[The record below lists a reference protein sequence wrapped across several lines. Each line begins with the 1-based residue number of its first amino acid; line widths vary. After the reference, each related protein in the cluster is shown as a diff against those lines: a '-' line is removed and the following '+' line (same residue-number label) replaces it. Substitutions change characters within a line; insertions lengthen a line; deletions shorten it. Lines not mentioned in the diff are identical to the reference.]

1 MKRSGFWSNILA
13 SILGLYGRWRLSLT
27 QYVKGVA
34 NPDLSVI
41 SETLADRYRAGVGSR
56 THWLTYHLHK
66 GRVTEFGEALIQAL
80 ASCEYRLPGL
90 GERLVD
96 DLIDTGYTPAAQDPA
111 AWRAGFQQLLQKF
124 AEILVLRVLV
134 EAPWPAGANF
144 RHEPA
149 NPNTGRRPELAVEL
163 EERVYLFEVKC
174 PSLVDHQAA
183 RGANARQIPARS
195 ALGDALR
202 AKPDPNDPV
211 TWPRDNVLKDF
222 LESADGKFSGFSAKE
237 TIGVLVVFWDAYVY
251 EPISALIYP
260 RSGLLT
266 EQSFYQVNG
275 VRVPFDAV
283 DGVIVMNHLAVLHA
297 GAQEQGHAH
306 RPGYFRLDH
315 VDGGLPNVW
324 CQNIGGK
331 RLDAFLMQALDAI
344 PVEDAE
350 PAEYRP
356 HEFIMWINLPD

>member
-1 MKRSGFWSNILA
+1 MTRD
-13 SILGLYGRWRLSLT
+13 
-27 QYVKGVA
+27 VEGVA
-34 NPDLSVI
+34 DPDLVII
-41 SETLADRYRAGVGSR
+41 SEMLADRYRAGVDGRS
-56 THWLTYHLHK
+56 HWLTYHLHK

-96 DLIDTGYTPAAQDPA
+96 ELINTGYTPTAQDPA

-124 AEILVLRVLV
+124 AEILVLRVLL
-134 EAPWPAGANF
+134 ETPWPAGAIF
-144 RHEPA
+144 WHEPA
-149 NPNTGRRPELAVEL
+149 NPNTGRRPELAVDL

-183 RGANARQIPARS
+183 RGANPRQIPARS
-195 ALGDALR
+195 VLGDSFR
-202 AKPDPNDPV
+202 ANPDPNEPV

-222 LESADGKFSGFSAKE
+222 LESADDKFSGFSAKE
-237 TIGVLVVFWDAYVY
+237 TIGVLIVVWDAYVY
-251 EPISALIYP
+251 EPISALTYP

-266 EQSFYQVNG
+266 EHSFYKVKG
-275 VRVPFDAV
+275 MRVPFDAV
-283 DGVIVMNHLAVLHA
+283 DGVIIMNHLAVLHA

-324 CQNIGGK
+324 CQNIGGTQ
-331 RLDAFLMQALDAI
+331 LDAFLMEALDAI

-350 PAEYRP
+350 PVEYQS

>member
-1 MKRSGFWSNILA
+1 M
-13 SILGLYGRWRLSLT
+13 T
-27 QYVKGVA
+27 QDVKGA
-34 NPDLSVI
+34 ADLDMLAIV
-41 SETLADRYRAGVGSR
+41 ETLAERYRTGVGGR
-56 THWLTYHLHK
+56 THWLTYHLKK
-66 GRVTEFGEALIQAL
+66 GHVTEFGEALIEAL
-80 ASCEYRLPGL
+80 ASCESRLPQL

-96 DLIDTGYTPAAQDPA
+96 DLINTGYTPTAQDPA

-124 AEILVLRVLV
+124 AEILVLRVLL
-134 EAPWPAGANF
+134 EAPWPEGVQF

-149 NPNTGRRPELAVEL
+149 NPTTGRRPELAVEF

-202 AKPDPNDPV
+202 ASPDPNDPV

-222 LESADGKFSGFSAKE
+222 LESAEGKFSGFSDKK
-237 TIGVLVVFWDAYVY
+237 TIGVLVVIWDAYVY
-251 EPISALIYP
+251 EPISALNYH

-266 EQSFYQVNG
+266 EHSFHQVNG

-324 CQNIGGK
+324 CQNLGGK
-331 RLDAFLMQALDAI
+331 QLDAFVMSALDAI
-344 PVEDAE
+344 PAEDAD

-356 HEFIMWINLPD
+356 HEYIMWINLPD

>member
-1 MKRSGFWSNILA
+1 MRGGRWTNVLA
-13 SILGLYGRWRLSLT
+13 SIIRSYEHWRLGLTRD
-27 QYVKGVA
+27 VKSVA
-34 NPDLSVI
+34 DQDLSGI
-41 SETLADRYRAGVGSR
+41 SETLADRYRTGVGGR
-56 THWLTYHLHK
+56 THWLTYHLNK
-66 GRVTEFGEALIQAL
+66 GSVTEFGEALVCAL
-80 ASCEYRLPGL
+80 ACCEYRLPGL

-96 DLIDTGYTPAAQDPA
+96 ELIDTGYTPTAQDPV

-124 AEILVLRVLV
+124 AEILVLRVLL
-134 EAPWPAGANF
+134 EAPWPAGAQF
-144 RHEPA
+144 QHEPA
-149 NPNTGRRPELAVEL
+149 NPTTGRRPELAVEL

-183 RGANARQIPARS
+183 RGANQRQIPARS
-195 ALGDALR
+195 ELGDTLR
-202 AKPDPNDPV
+202 ANPDPNEPV

-222 LESADGKFSGFSAKE
+222 LESADDKFSGFSAKE

-251 EPISALIYP
+251 EPISALNYP
-260 RSGLLT
+260 QSGLLT
-266 EQSFYQVNG
+266 EHSFYQVNG
-275 VRVPFDAV
+275 ARVPFGSV
-283 DGVIVMNHLAVLHA
+283 DGVIIMNHLAVLHA

-331 RLDAFLMQALDAI
+331 KLDAFLMEALDAI

-350 PAEYRP
+350 EVEYKP

>member
-1 MKRSGFWSNILA
+1 
-13 SILGLYGRWRLSLT
+13 LT
-27 QYVKGVA
+27 QDVKSVA
-34 NPDLSVI
+34 DHYLSGI
-41 SETLADRYRAGVGSR
+41 SEMLAERYRAGVGGG

-66 GRVTEFGEALIQAL
+66 GGLTEFGEALICAL

-96 DLIDTGYTPAAQDPA
+96 ELIDTGYTPSARDPT

-124 AEILVLRVLV
+124 AEILALRVLL
-134 EAPWPAGANF
+134 EAPWPEGAQF
-144 RHEPA
+144 LHEPA
-149 NPNTGRRPELAVEL
+149 NPTTGRRPEIAVEL

-174 PSLVDHQAA
+174 PSLVEHQAA
-183 RGANARQIPARS
+183 RGANPRQIPVRS
-195 ALGDALR
+195 VLGDTLR
-202 AKPDPNDPV
+202 ANPDPNEPV
-211 TWPRDNVLKDF
+211 TLPRDNVLKDF
-222 LESADGKFSGFSAKE
+222 LESANDKFSGFSAKE

-251 EPISALIYP
+251 EPISALNYP

-266 EQSFYQVNG
+266 EHSFYQVSG
-275 VRVPFDAV
+275 VRVPFEAV
-283 DGVIVMNHLAVLHA
+283 DGVIIMNHLSVLHA

-306 RPGYFRLDH
+306 RSGYFRLDH

-324 CQNIGGK
+324 CQNIGGTQ
-331 RLDAFLMQALDAI
+331 LDAFLMEALDAI

-350 PAEYRP
+350 SVEYQP